1 MKTRLRKGKDFLKRI
16 SAGAAAA
23 LMAVVTVISNMEP
36 LVAKAE
42 GYTLVDYDNGVSYAD
57 VFSGIDNGMGDWKSW
72 EFSVEEPDGDV
83 VKAMCAEPHKTQPSI
98 GSTFTDGGTYVND
111 TVARVFFFSVGS
123 GASRGPLSDYDYDLR
138 WIIAHHTVA
147 YALDD
152 PSWNEPAIGGTFLG
166 GPGSAG
172 YDLCMELYSY
182 AYNLS
187 SGDYDCYA
195 KFLSNDDGVNQSL
208 CIFWDEPA
216 PVYYNGNFRFR
227 KYSSNDSISNN
238 NSCYSLQGAE
248 ISVYNDAECTDLVTR
263 LTTNSDGY
271 TDTYTTG
278 DILEGE
284 SRTYYYKET
293 GAPKG
298 FLINDSVE
306 SVTITG
312 SDTVTC
318 DISDTPET
326 DPVTILLRKVNK
338 ETGSVSNGAGT
349 LKGAKYVIK
358 YYDTD
363 MTTDPAASGKTPKYT
378 YYAQTGADGRVR
390 LGDSDSYISGDTLF
404 KDDDENVVFPLG
416 TLTIQ
421 EYEAPEGYLLDETVF
436 VTNMFNGC
444 YYINGVKQ
452 ANATSYQEADS
463 TVIHLE
469 QEVKG
474 KVSLTKKMTA
484 IKDGGSYVK
493 TAQKS
498 SLTENVPEEG
508 AEFQIYYKGAGS
520 YDDATEAQRDIL
532 RTGAD
537 GKATSKDLPYGN
549 YVIHQISGAPNCT
562 FMEDMEVSISENA
575 KTYEVSATDI
585 QKLNK
590 LRLYKKGEVLTGYN
604 KDTGFVY
611 EERYIGGCSYQV
623 YADEDCS
630 DAGFI
635 EQITSKD
642 GGYAESAYEYKAG
655 TYYIREAKAADGYML
670 DTTVYKIEVTTDGD
684 NVVGFTDVVRTDS
697 RQKVNVTAHKQDK
710 EDSKPLAGAKFGIY
724 ATSDIK
730 SRDGAVL
737 VKKGDLIETMT
748 TGENGAVSSAYDL
761 PIGYVYE
768 VREDYSP
775 IGYGNTFETKKVN
788 ASKVLGYGDVPS
800 QDFDMVFVDDKTI
813 IVKTTAADYKTGD
826 NQGSYDEDL
835 SYKVTDSVYLDNLMP
850 GKTYTINGKLMNKA
864 TEQPFLD
871 ANGNEVTGTTTFKA
885 ESKEQIVKVEFN
897 FKGNLEGK
905 STVVFEDLIEE
916 GVTIYTHADIKDEN
930 QTVDYPKIR
939 TKAQDSKTK
948 DHVGTIA
955 ATSSIIDTVIYSN
968 LKVGNTYNVSGYL
981 MDKDTGKPFLDANGN
996 KITAEKTF
1004 TAETSDGSVDMTF
1017 TFDSSLL
1024 EDTTLVVFEDVF
1036 YNGVKVATHSDIGD
1050 EEQSIHYIK
1059 LRTTAKDTIT
1069 DSHVGTVS
1077 KVASVIDTVK
1087 YNNLIIGKTYTVSGY
1102 LMVKETGKPLLDAD
1116 GNKVTAEK
1124 TFTATEEDGSID
1136 LMFTFDSRLVEG
1148 QSVVVFED
1156 MYYNGVKVGTHS
1168 DINDE
1173 GQTVHY
1179 PKLKTRAI
1187 DSATKDHVGTVSKT
1201 ATIIDTV
1208 DYTNL
1213 IVGTTY
1219 TVSGYLMVQETGE
1232 PLLDE
1237 NGNKITAETTFTA
1250 TTANGAVDMVFKFDS
1265 SLLGD
1270 NTLTCFEDLKYNNV
1284 TVATHSDITD
1294 EEQSVHYIDLK
1305 TKAIDKNTGNN
1316 VGTVQKNATI
1326 IDTVS
1331 YKNLIVGK
1339 EYTVSGHLMVK
1350 DTNSPLL
1357 DANGN
1362 KITATKTFI
1371 ADKKDGTID
1380 MTFEFDS
1387 SLLGGETIVVFEK
1400 LIHNG
1405 IEVAAHED
1413 INDEDQ
1419 SVHYPVLKTTA
1430 KDTTTVVDATKRTD
1444 DTTPLQI
1451 TDTVEYTNLI
1461 PGVTYKVVGK
1471 LMDKVTGKPL
1481 ADGKITSEVTFTP
1494 EEADGTVDVVFN
1506 FTRAEL
1512 NSLNIVVFEDIYD
1525 AASNVLVA
1533 THSDIND
1540 EGQTVTFKSVVNIE
1554 KLDSTGII
1562 KQLDGATL
1570 EILDLKG
1577 NVVYG
1582 PFVTTGTA
1590 TEILGLLPDV
1600 EYILREVKAPA
1611 GFELAKDVKFTLKDS
1626 ARIQHVS
1633 MTDEAIIGYLNFA
1646 YNSTNDWNKAG
1657 EVASNEETV
1666 KTGDSNTDMVRVYAV
1681 IMFVSA
1687 LGMILVAI
1695 RKNRKGI
1702 VKLFGIFAVVMVA
1715 GLASVTTNT
1724 YAAESYKVTEKYTDK
1739 DAKKEYNFD
1748 KTVEKDGVTYQL
1760 SDVKYDAIEKKVP
1773 ADVTKTLEMKS
1784 ALTTYADAEFDETVE
1799 KDGITYKL
1807 AGVEKDVT
1815 GVAGRTQY
1823 HEENVN
1829 YNEVTGDKA
1838 ISDTINSTVTDPVTG
1853 KDYGVTL
1860 SLVSKKV
1867 VKSAVSD
1874 EFKFDITFYVTN
1886 GRYFRYKDKLV
1897 TYNENTPDV
1906 MQFSDEILSD
1916 LNLDPEL
1923 YKINSIEWDGEAYT
1937 NEDGVLCRKAAAVGN
1952 RVINDYEVV
1961 YGGDYN
1967 LPADANAYNWVG
1979 KYEATVN
1986 DPVGGTEYDITATA
2000 TYTEYIAGQ
2009 VEANEEKANSSG
2021 FITFVKNHPAAFA
2034 GVSVLIIA
2042 ALVIVFLFF
2051 LKVRKS
2057 NKYPQE

>member
-1 MKTRLRKGKDFLKRI
+1 
-16 SAGAAAA
+16 
-23 LMAVVTVISNMEP
+23 
-36 LVAKAE
+36 
-42 GYTLVDYDNGVSYAD
+42 
-57 VFSGIDNGMGDWKSW
+57 
-72 EFSVEEPDGDV
+72 
-83 VKAMCAEPHKTQPSI
+83 
-98 GSTFTDGGTYVND
+98 
-111 TVARVFFFSVGS
+111 
-123 GASRGPLSDYDYDLR
+123 
-138 WIIAHHTVA
+138 
-147 YALDD
+147 
-152 PSWNEPAIGGTFLG
+152 
-166 GPGSAG
+166 
-172 YDLCMELYSY
+172 
-182 AYNLS
+182 
-187 SGDYDCYA
+187 
-195 KFLSNDDGVNQSL
+195 
-208 CIFWDEPA
+208 
-216 PVYYNGNFRFR
+216 
-227 KYSSNDSISNN
+227 
-238 NSCYSLQGAE
+238 
-248 ISVYNDAECTDLVTR
+248 
-263 LTTNSDGY
+263 
-271 TDTYTTG
+271 
-278 DILEGE
+278 
-284 SRTYYYKET
+284 
-293 GAPKG
+293 
-298 FLINDSVE
+298 
-306 SVTITG
+306 
-312 SDTVTC
+312 
-318 DISDTPET
+318 
-326 DPVTILLRKVNK
+326 
-338 ETGSVSNGAGT
+338 
-349 LKGAKYVIK
+349 
-358 YYDTD
+358 
-363 MTTDPAASGKTPKYT
+363 
-378 YYAQTGADGRVR
+378 
-390 LGDSDSYISGDTLF
+390 
-404 KDDDENVVFPLG
+404 
-416 TLTIQ
+416 
-421 EYEAPEGYLLDETVF
+421 
-436 VTNMFNGC
+436 
-444 YYINGVKQ
+444 
-452 ANATSYQEADS
+452 
-463 TVIHLE
+463 
-469 QEVKG
+469 
-474 KVSLTKKMTA
+474 MTA

-520 YDDATEAQRDIL
+520 YDNATEAQRDIL

-611 EERYIGGCSYQV
+611 EERYVGGCSYQV

-724 ATSDIK
+724 ATADIK

-775 IGYGNTFETKKVN
+775 IGYGNTFEKKKVN

-835 SYKVTDSVYLDNLMP
+835 SYKVIDSVYLDNLMP
-850 GKTYTINGKLMNKA
+850 GKTYTINGKLMDKA

-885 ESKEQIVKVEFN
+885 ESKEQVVKVEFN

-939 TKAQDSKTK
+939 TKAQDSKTQ

-955 ATSSIIDTVIYSN
+955 ATSSIIDTVKYSN
-968 LKVGNTYNVSGYL
+968 LKVGNIYNVSGYL

-1077 KVASVIDTVK
+1077 KVASVTDTVK

-1124 TFTATEEDGSID
+1124 TFIATEEDGSID

-1168 DINDE
+1168 DISDE

-1270 NTLTCFEDLKYNNV
+1270 NTLTCFEDLIYNNV

-1350 DTNSPLL
+1350 GTNSPLL

-1512 NSLNIVVFEDIYD
+1512 NSLNVVVFEDIYD

-1657 EVASNEETV
+1657 EVASNEESV

-1702 VKLFGIFAVVMVA
+1702 VKLFGIFAVVIVA
-1715 GLASVTTNT
+1715 GLAFVATDT

-1784 ALTTYADAEFDETVE
+1784 ALTTYADAEFGETVE

-1807 AGVEKDVT
+1807 TGVEKDAT

-1823 HEENVN
+1823 HEEIVN

-1838 ISDTINSTVTDPVTG
+1838 ISDTINTTVTDPVTG

-1860 SLVSKKV
+1860 SLLSKKV
-1867 VKSAVSD
+1867 VKSAISD

-1886 GRYFRYKDKLV
+1886 GRYFRYKDNLV

-1967 LPADANAYNWVG
+1967 LPADANAYQWVG

-2000 TYTEYIAGQ
+2000 TYTEYNAGQ
-2009 VEANEEKANSSG
+2009 VEANEEKVKSSG

-2051 LKVRKS
+2051 LRVRKS

>member
-1 MKTRLRKGKDFLKRI
+1 
-16 SAGAAAA
+16 
-23 LMAVVTVISNMEP
+23 
-36 LVAKAE
+36 
-42 GYTLVDYDNGVSYAD
+42 
-57 VFSGIDNGMGDWKSW
+57 
-72 EFSVEEPDGDV
+72 
-83 VKAMCAEPHKTQPSI
+83 
-98 GSTFTDGGTYVND
+98 
-111 TVARVFFFSVGS
+111 
-123 GASRGPLSDYDYDLR
+123 
-138 WIIAHHTVA
+138 
-147 YALDD
+147 
-152 PSWNEPAIGGTFLG
+152 
-166 GPGSAG
+166 
-172 YDLCMELYSY
+172 
-182 AYNLS
+182 
-187 SGDYDCYA
+187 
-195 KFLSNDDGVNQSL
+195 
-208 CIFWDEPA
+208 
-216 PVYYNGNFRFR
+216 
-227 KYSSNDSISNN
+227 
-238 NSCYSLQGAE
+238 
-248 ISVYNDAECTDLVTR
+248 
-263 LTTNSDGY
+263 
-271 TDTYTTG
+271 
-278 DILEGE
+278 
-284 SRTYYYKET
+284 
-293 GAPKG
+293 
-298 FLINDSVE
+298 
-306 SVTITG
+306 
-312 SDTVTC
+312 
-318 DISDTPET
+318 
-326 DPVTILLRKVNK
+326 
-338 ETGSVSNGAGT
+338 
-349 LKGAKYVIK
+349 
-358 YYDTD
+358 
-363 MTTDPAASGKTPKYT
+363 
-378 YYAQTGADGRVR
+378 
-390 LGDSDSYISGDTLF
+390 
-404 KDDDENVVFPLG
+404 
-416 TLTIQ
+416 
-421 EYEAPEGYLLDETVF
+421 
-436 VTNMFNGC
+436 
-444 YYINGVKQ
+444 
-452 ANATSYQEADS
+452 
-463 TVIHLE
+463 
-469 QEVKG
+469 
-474 KVSLTKKMTA
+474 
-484 IKDGGSYVK
+484 
-493 TAQKS
+493 
-498 SLTENVPEEG
+498 
-508 AEFQIYYKGAGS
+508 
-520 YDDATEAQRDIL
+520 
-532 RTGAD
+532 
-537 GKATSKDLPYGN
+537 
-549 YVIHQISGAPNCT
+549 
-562 FMEDMEVSISENA
+562 
-575 KTYEVSATDI
+575 
-585 QKLNK
+585 
-590 LRLYKKGEVLTGYN
+590 
-604 KDTGFVY
+604 
-611 EERYIGGCSYQV
+611 
-623 YADEDCS
+623 
-630 DAGFI
+630 
-635 EQITSKD
+635 
-642 GGYAESAYEYKAG
+642 
-655 TYYIREAKAADGYML
+655 
-670 DTTVYKIEVTTDGD
+670 
-684 NVVGFTDVVRTDS
+684 
-697 RQKVNVTAHKQDK
+697 
-710 EDSKPLAGAKFGIY
+710 
-724 ATSDIK
+724 
-730 SRDGAVL
+730 
-737 VKKGDLIETMT
+737 
-748 TGENGAVSSAYDL
+748 
-761 PIGYVYE
+761 
-768 VREDYSP
+768 
-775 IGYGNTFETKKVN
+775 
-788 ASKVLGYGDVPS
+788 
-800 QDFDMVFVDDKTI
+800 
-813 IVKTTAADYKTGD
+813 
-826 NQGSYDEDL
+826 
-835 SYKVTDSVYLDNLMP
+835 
-850 GKTYTINGKLMNKA
+850 
-864 TEQPFLD
+864 
-871 ANGNEVTGTTTFKA
+871 
-885 ESKEQIVKVEFN
+885 
-897 FKGNLEGK
+897 
-905 STVVFEDLIEE
+905 
-916 GVTIYTHADIKDEN
+916 
-930 QTVDYPKIR
+930 
-939 TKAQDSKTK
+939 
-948 DHVGTIA
+948 
-955 ATSSIIDTVIYSN
+955 
-968 LKVGNTYNVSGYL
+968 

-1124 TFTATEEDGSID
+1124 TFTAAEEDGSID

-1237 NGNKITAETTFTA
+1237 NGNKITAKTTFTA

-1270 NTLTCFEDLKYNNV
+1270 NTLTCFEDLIYNNV

-1512 NSLNIVVFEDIYD
+1512 NSLSVVVFEDIYD

-1748 KTVEKDGVTYQL
+1748 KTVEKDGITYQL

-1784 ALTTYADAEFDETVE
+1784 ALTTYADAEFGETVE

-1823 HEENVN
+1823 HEEMLN

-1838 ISDTINSTVTDPVTG
+1838 ISDTINSTVTDQVTG

>member
-1 MKTRLRKGKDFLKRI
+1 MESSYIGGDTFFTEANG
-16 SAGAAAA
+16 
-23 LMAVVTVISNMEP
+23 TVIFP
-36 LVAKAE
+36 
-42 GYTLVDYDNGVSYAD
+42 
-57 VFSGIDNGMGDWKSW
+57 MG
-72 EFSVEEPDGDV
+72 
-83 VKAMCAEPHKTQPSI
+83 
-98 GSTFTDGGTYVND
+98 
-111 TVARVFFFSVGS
+111 
-123 GASRGPLSDYDYDLR
+123 
-138 WIIAHHTVA
+138 
-147 YALDD
+147 
-152 PSWNEPAIGGTFLG
+152 
-166 GPGSAG
+166 
-172 YDLCMELYSY
+172 
-182 AYNLS
+182 
-187 SGDYDCYA
+187 
-195 KFLSNDDGVNQSL
+195 
-208 CIFWDEPA
+208 
-216 PVYYNGNFRFR
+216 
-227 KYSSNDSISNN
+227 
-238 NSCYSLQGAE
+238 
-248 ISVYNDAECTDLVTR
+248 
-263 LTTNSDGY
+263 
-271 TDTYTTG
+271 
-278 DILEGE
+278 
-284 SRTYYYKET
+284 
-293 GAPKG
+293 
-298 FLINDSVE
+298 
-306 SVTITG
+306 TI
-312 SDTVTC
+312 
-318 DISDTPET
+318 
-326 DPVTILLRKVNK
+326 
-338 ETGSVSNGAGT
+338 
-349 LKGAKYVIK
+349 
-358 YYDTD
+358 
-363 MTTDPAASGKTPKYT
+363 
-378 YYAQTGADGRVR
+378 
-390 LGDSDSYISGDTLF
+390 
-404 KDDDENVVFPLG
+404 
-416 TLTIQ
+416 TIQ
-421 EYEAPEGYLLDETVF
+421 EYEAPNGYLLDETVF
-436 VTNMFNGC
+436 VTNLFNQSC
-444 YYINGVKQ
+444 YVNGVKQ
-452 ANATSYQEADS
+452 TNATSYQEADS

-520 YDDATEAQRDIL
+520 YEAATEAQRDIL

-590 LRLYKKGEVLTGYN
+590 LRLYKKGEVVTGYN

-611 EERYIGGCSYQV
+611 EERYVGGCSYQV

-730 SRDGAVL
+730 SCDGAVL

-775 IGYGNTFETKKVN
+775 IGYGNAFETKKVN

-826 NQGSYDEDL
+826 NQGSYDEGM
-835 SYKVTDSVYLDNLMP
+835 SYKVIDSVYLDNLMP
-850 GKTYTINGKLMNKA
+850 GKTYTINGKLMDRA

-871 ANGNEVTGTTTFKA
+871 ASGNEVTGTATFKA

-955 ATSSIIDTVIYSN
+955 ATSSIIDTVKYSN

-1219 TVSGYLMVQETGE
+1219 TVSGYLVVQETGE
-1232 PLLDE
+1232 SLLDE

-1270 NTLTCFEDLKYNNV
+1270 NTLTCFEDLIYNNV

-1350 DTNSPLL
+1350 GTNSPLL

-1413 INDEDQ
+1413 INDEEQ

-1444 DTTPLQI
+1444 DKTPLQI

-1512 NSLNIVVFEDIYD
+1512 NSLNVVVFEDIYD

-1611 GFELAKDVKFTLKDS
+1611 GFELAADVKFTLKDS

-1646 YNSTNDWNKAG
+1646 YNATNDWNKAG
-1657 EVASNEETV
+1657 EVASNEESV

-1784 ALTTYADAEFDETVE
+1784 ALTTYADAEFGETVE

-1823 HEENVN
+1823 HEEMLN

-1886 GRYFRYKDKLV
+1886 GRYFRYKDNLV

>member
-1 MKTRLRKGKDFLKRI
+1 M
-16 SAGAAAA
+16 
-23 LMAVVTVISNMEP
+23 N
-36 LVAKAE
+36 
-42 GYTLVDYDNGVSYAD
+42 Y
-57 VFSGIDNGMGDWKSW
+57 
-72 EFSVEEPDGDV
+72 
-83 VKAMCAEPHKTQPSI
+83 
-98 GSTFTDGGTYVND
+98 
-111 TVARVFFFSVGS
+111 
-123 GASRGPLSDYDYDLR
+123 
-138 WIIAHHTVA
+138 
-147 YALDD
+147 
-152 PSWNEPAIGGTFLG
+152 
-166 GPGSAG
+166 
-172 YDLCMELYSY
+172 
-182 AYNLS
+182 
-187 SGDYDCYA
+187 
-195 KFLSNDDGVNQSL
+195 
-208 CIFWDEPA
+208 
-216 PVYYNGNFRFR
+216 
-227 KYSSNDSISNN
+227 
-238 NSCYSLQGAE
+238 
-248 ISVYNDAECTDLVTR
+248 
-263 LTTNSDGY
+263 
-271 TDTYTTG
+271 
-278 DILEGE
+278 
-284 SRTYYYKET
+284 
-293 GAPKG
+293 
-298 FLINDSVE
+298 
-306 SVTITG
+306 TG
-312 SDTVTC
+312 S
-318 DISDTPET
+318 
-326 DPVTILLRKVNK
+326 
-338 ETGSVSNGAGT
+338 
-349 LKGAKYVIK
+349 
-358 YYDTD
+358 
-363 MTTDPAASGKTPKYT
+363 

-1156 MYYNGVKVGTHS
+1156 MYYNGVKVCTHS

-1784 ALTTYADAEFDETVE
+1784 ALTTYADAEFGETVE

>member
-1 MKTRLRKGKDFLKRI
+1 
-16 SAGAAAA
+16 
-23 LMAVVTVISNMEP
+23 
-36 LVAKAE
+36 
-42 GYTLVDYDNGVSYAD
+42 
-57 VFSGIDNGMGDWKSW
+57 
-72 EFSVEEPDGDV
+72 
-83 VKAMCAEPHKTQPSI
+83 
-98 GSTFTDGGTYVND
+98 
-111 TVARVFFFSVGS
+111 
-123 GASRGPLSDYDYDLR
+123 
-138 WIIAHHTVA
+138 
-147 YALDD
+147 
-152 PSWNEPAIGGTFLG
+152 
-166 GPGSAG
+166 
-172 YDLCMELYSY
+172 
-182 AYNLS
+182 
-187 SGDYDCYA
+187 
-195 KFLSNDDGVNQSL
+195 
-208 CIFWDEPA
+208 
-216 PVYYNGNFRFR
+216 
-227 KYSSNDSISNN
+227 
-238 NSCYSLQGAE
+238 
-248 ISVYNDAECTDLVTR
+248 
-263 LTTNSDGY
+263 
-271 TDTYTTG
+271 
-278 DILEGE
+278 
-284 SRTYYYKET
+284 
-293 GAPKG
+293 
-298 FLINDSVE
+298 
-306 SVTITG
+306 
-312 SDTVTC
+312 
-318 DISDTPET
+318 
-326 DPVTILLRKVNK
+326 
-338 ETGSVSNGAGT
+338 
-349 LKGAKYVIK
+349 
-358 YYDTD
+358 

-378 YYAQTGADGRVR
+378 YYAQTGANGKIR
-390 LGDSDSYISGDTLF
+390 LSESQCYIGGDTLF
-404 KDDDENVVFPLG
+404 INSDGVVVFPLG

-436 VTNMFNGC
+436 VNNLFKDSI
-444 YYINGVKQ
+444 YVNGVKQ
-452 ANATSYQEADS
+452 TNATSYQEADS

-498 SLTENVPEEG
+498 SLTENIPEEG

-520 YDDATEAQRDIL
+520 YDNATEAQRDIL

-684 NVVGFTDVVRTDS
+684 NVIGFTDVVRTDS

-905 STVVFEDLIEE
+905 STVVFENLIEE

-1124 TFTATEEDGSID
+1124 TFTAAEEDGSID

-1237 NGNKITAETTFTA
+1237 NGNKITAKTTFTA

-1270 NTLTCFEDLKYNNV
+1270 NTLTCFEDLIYNNV

-1512 NSLNIVVFEDIYD
+1512 NSLSVVVFEDIYD

-1748 KTVEKDGVTYQL
+1748 KTVEKDGITYQL

-1784 ALTTYADAEFDETVE
+1784 ALTTYADAEFGETVE

-1823 HEENVN
+1823 HEEMLN

>member
-1 MKTRLRKGKDFLKRI
+1 
-16 SAGAAAA
+16 
-23 LMAVVTVISNMEP
+23 
-36 LVAKAE
+36 
-42 GYTLVDYDNGVSYAD
+42 
-57 VFSGIDNGMGDWKSW
+57 
-72 EFSVEEPDGDV
+72 
-83 VKAMCAEPHKTQPSI
+83 
-98 GSTFTDGGTYVND
+98 
-111 TVARVFFFSVGS
+111 
-123 GASRGPLSDYDYDLR
+123 
-138 WIIAHHTVA
+138 
-147 YALDD
+147 
-152 PSWNEPAIGGTFLG
+152 
-166 GPGSAG
+166 
-172 YDLCMELYSY
+172 
-182 AYNLS
+182 
-187 SGDYDCYA
+187 
-195 KFLSNDDGVNQSL
+195 
-208 CIFWDEPA
+208 
-216 PVYYNGNFRFR
+216 
-227 KYSSNDSISNN
+227 
-238 NSCYSLQGAE
+238 
-248 ISVYNDAECTDLVTR
+248 
-263 LTTNSDGY
+263 
-271 TDTYTTG
+271 
-278 DILEGE
+278 
-284 SRTYYYKET
+284 
-293 GAPKG
+293 
-298 FLINDSVE
+298 
-306 SVTITG
+306 
-312 SDTVTC
+312 
-318 DISDTPET
+318 
-326 DPVTILLRKVNK
+326 
-338 ETGSVSNGAGT
+338 
-349 LKGAKYVIK
+349 
-358 YYDTD
+358 

-378 YYAQTGADGRVR
+378 YYAQTGADGKIW
-390 LGDSDSYISGDTLF
+390 LDSADCYIGGDTLF
-404 KDDDENVVFPLG
+404 KDNYDNVVFPLG
-416 TLTIQ
+416 TLTVQ
-421 EYEAPEGYLLDETVF
+421 EYEAPDGYLLDETVF
-436 VTNMFNGC
+436 VTNLFSKS
-444 YYINGVKQ
+444 YYVNGVKQ
-452 ANATSYQEADS
+452 TNATSYQEADS

-520 YDDATEAQRDIL
+520 YEAATEAQRDIL

-549 YVIHQISGAPNCT
+549 YVIHQISGVPNCT

-590 LRLYKKGEVLTGYN
+590 LRLYKKGEVVTGYN

-611 EERYIGGCSYQV
+611 EERYVGGCSYQV

-730 SRDGAVL
+730 SCDGAVL

-768 VREDYSP
+768 VREDWSP
-775 IGYGNTFETKKVN
+775 IGYGNAFETKKVN

-813 IVKTTAADYKTGD
+813 IVKTKAADYKTGD
-826 NQGSYDEDL
+826 NQGSYDEGM
-835 SYKVTDSVYLDNLMP
+835 SYKVIDSVYLDNLMP
-850 GKTYTINGKLMNKA
+850 GKTYTINGKLMDRA

-871 ANGNEVTGTTTFKA
+871 ASGNEVTGTATFKA
-885 ESKEQIVKVEFN
+885 ESKEQVVKVEFN

-916 GVTIYTHADIKDEN
+916 GVKIYTHADIKDEN

-948 DHVGTIA
+948 DNVGTIA
-955 ATSSIIDTVIYSN
+955 ATSSIIDTVKYSN

-1050 EEQSIHYIK
+1050 EEQSIHYVK

-1069 DSHVGTVS
+1069 DGHVGTVS

-1270 NTLTCFEDLKYNNV
+1270 NTLTCFEDLIYNNV

-1350 DTNSPLL
+1350 GTNSPLL

-1512 NSLNIVVFEDIYD
+1512 NSLSVVVFEDIYD

-1611 GFELAKDVKFTLKDS
+1611 GFELAADVKFTLKDS

-1646 YNSTNDWNKAG
+1646 YNATNDWNKAG
-1657 EVASNEETV
+1657 EVASNEESV

-1687 LGMILVAI
+1687 LGMIIVAI

-1702 VKLFGIFAVVMVA
+1702 VKLFGIFAVVMAA

-1784 ALTTYADAEFDETVE
+1784 ALTTYADAEFGETVE

-1823 HEENVN
+1823 HEEMLN

-1886 GRYFRYKDKLV
+1886 GRYFRYKDNLV

>member
-1 MKTRLRKGKDFLKRI
+1 M
-16 SAGAAAA
+16 
-23 LMAVVTVISNMEP
+23 N
-36 LVAKAE
+36 
-42 GYTLVDYDNGVSYAD
+42 Y
-57 VFSGIDNGMGDWKSW
+57 
-72 EFSVEEPDGDV
+72 
-83 VKAMCAEPHKTQPSI
+83 
-98 GSTFTDGGTYVND
+98 
-111 TVARVFFFSVGS
+111 
-123 GASRGPLSDYDYDLR
+123 
-138 WIIAHHTVA
+138 
-147 YALDD
+147 
-152 PSWNEPAIGGTFLG
+152 
-166 GPGSAG
+166 
-172 YDLCMELYSY
+172 
-182 AYNLS
+182 
-187 SGDYDCYA
+187 
-195 KFLSNDDGVNQSL
+195 
-208 CIFWDEPA
+208 
-216 PVYYNGNFRFR
+216 
-227 KYSSNDSISNN
+227 
-238 NSCYSLQGAE
+238 
-248 ISVYNDAECTDLVTR
+248 
-263 LTTNSDGY
+263 
-271 TDTYTTG
+271 
-278 DILEGE
+278 
-284 SRTYYYKET
+284 
-293 GAPKG
+293 
-298 FLINDSVE
+298 
-306 SVTITG
+306 TG
-312 SDTVTC
+312 S
-318 DISDTPET
+318 
-326 DPVTILLRKVNK
+326 
-338 ETGSVSNGAGT
+338 
-349 LKGAKYVIK
+349 
-358 YYDTD
+358 
-363 MTTDPAASGKTPKYT
+363 
-378 YYAQTGADGRVR
+378 YYAQTGADGKIW
-390 LGDSDSYISGDTLF
+390 LDSADCYIGGDTLF
-404 KDDDENVVFPLG
+404 KDNYDNVVFPLG
-416 TLTIQ
+416 TLTVQ
-421 EYEAPEGYLLDETVF
+421 EYEAPDGYLLDETVF
-436 VTNMFNGC
+436 VTNLFSKS
-444 YYINGVKQ
+444 YYVNGVKQ
-452 ANATSYQEADS
+452 TNATSYQEADS

-520 YDDATEAQRDIL
+520 YEAATEAQRDIL

-697 RQKVNVTAHKQDK
+697 RQKVNVTAHKKDK
-710 EDSKPLAGAKFGIY
+710 EDSKPLAGAKFGVY

-835 SYKVTDSVYLDNLMP
+835 SYKITDSVYLDNLMP

-1050 EEQSIHYIK
+1050 EEQSIHYVK

-1077 KVASVIDTVK
+1077 KVASIIDTVK

-1270 NTLTCFEDLKYNNV
+1270 NTLTCFEDLIYNNV

-1413 INDEDQ
+1413 INDEEQ

-1512 NSLNIVVFEDIYD
+1512 NSLNVVVFEDIYD

-1657 EVASNEETV
+1657 EVASNEESV

-1784 ALTTYADAEFDETVE
+1784 ALTTYADAEFGETVE

-1823 HEENVN
+1823 HEEMLN

-1952 RVINDYEVV
+1952 RVINDYEVI

-2009 VEANEEKANSSG
+2009 VEANEEKANPSG

-2051 LKVRKS
+2051 LRVRKS

>member
-1 MKTRLRKGKDFLKRI
+1 
-16 SAGAAAA
+16 
-23 LMAVVTVISNMEP
+23 
-36 LVAKAE
+36 
-42 GYTLVDYDNGVSYAD
+42 
-57 VFSGIDNGMGDWKSW
+57 
-72 EFSVEEPDGDV
+72 
-83 VKAMCAEPHKTQPSI
+83 
-98 GSTFTDGGTYVND
+98 
-111 TVARVFFFSVGS
+111 
-123 GASRGPLSDYDYDLR
+123 
-138 WIIAHHTVA
+138 
-147 YALDD
+147 
-152 PSWNEPAIGGTFLG
+152 
-166 GPGSAG
+166 
-172 YDLCMELYSY
+172 
-182 AYNLS
+182 
-187 SGDYDCYA
+187 
-195 KFLSNDDGVNQSL
+195 
-208 CIFWDEPA
+208 
-216 PVYYNGNFRFR
+216 
-227 KYSSNDSISNN
+227 
-238 NSCYSLQGAE
+238 
-248 ISVYNDAECTDLVTR
+248 
-263 LTTNSDGY
+263 
-271 TDTYTTG
+271 
-278 DILEGE
+278 
-284 SRTYYYKET
+284 
-293 GAPKG
+293 
-298 FLINDSVE
+298 
-306 SVTITG
+306 
-312 SDTVTC
+312 
-318 DISDTPET
+318 
-326 DPVTILLRKVNK
+326 
-338 ETGSVSNGAGT
+338 
-349 LKGAKYVIK
+349 
-358 YYDTD
+358 

-378 YYAQTGADGRVR
+378 YYAQTGADGKIW
-390 LGDSDSYISGDTLF
+390 LDSADCYIGGDTLF
-404 KDDDENVVFPLG
+404 KDNYDNVVFPLG
-416 TLTIQ
+416 TLTVQ
-421 EYEAPEGYLLDETVF
+421 EYEAPDGYLLDETVF
-436 VTNMFNGC
+436 VTNLFSKS
-444 YYINGVKQ
+444 YYVNGVKQ
-452 ANATSYQEADS
+452 TNATSYQEADS

-520 YDDATEAQRDIL
+520 YEAATEAQRDIL

-590 LRLYKKGEVLTGYN
+590 LRLYKKGEVVTGYN

-611 EERYIGGCSYQV
+611 EERYVGGCSYQV

-697 RQKVNVTAHKQDK
+697 RQKVNVTAHKKDK
-710 EDSKPLAGAKFGIY
+710 EDSKPLAGAKFGVY

-905 STVVFEDLIEE
+905 SIVVFEDLIEE

-1004 TAETSDGSVDMTF
+1004 TAETSGGSVDMTF

-1213 IVGTTY
+1213 IVETTY

-1270 NTLTCFEDLKYNNV
+1270 NTLTCFEDIKYNNV

-1444 DTTPLQI
+1444 DKTPLQI

-1512 NSLNIVVFEDIYD
+1512 NSLNVVVFEDIYD

-1611 GFELAKDVKFTLKDS
+1611 GFELAADVKFTLKDS

-1646 YNSTNDWNKAG
+1646 YNATNDWNKAG
-1657 EVASNEETV
+1657 EVASNEESV

-1784 ALTTYADAEFDETVE
+1784 ALTTYADAEFGETVE

-1823 HEENVN
+1823 HEEIVN

>member
-1 MKTRLRKGKDFLKRI
+1 
-16 SAGAAAA
+16 
-23 LMAVVTVISNMEP
+23 
-36 LVAKAE
+36 
-42 GYTLVDYDNGVSYAD
+42 
-57 VFSGIDNGMGDWKSW
+57 
-72 EFSVEEPDGDV
+72 
-83 VKAMCAEPHKTQPSI
+83 
-98 GSTFTDGGTYVND
+98 
-111 TVARVFFFSVGS
+111 
-123 GASRGPLSDYDYDLR
+123 
-138 WIIAHHTVA
+138 
-147 YALDD
+147 
-152 PSWNEPAIGGTFLG
+152 
-166 GPGSAG
+166 
-172 YDLCMELYSY
+172 
-182 AYNLS
+182 
-187 SGDYDCYA
+187 
-195 KFLSNDDGVNQSL
+195 
-208 CIFWDEPA
+208 
-216 PVYYNGNFRFR
+216 
-227 KYSSNDSISNN
+227 
-238 NSCYSLQGAE
+238 
-248 ISVYNDAECTDLVTR
+248 
-263 LTTNSDGY
+263 
-271 TDTYTTG
+271 
-278 DILEGE
+278 
-284 SRTYYYKET
+284 
-293 GAPKG
+293 
-298 FLINDSVE
+298 
-306 SVTITG
+306 
-312 SDTVTC
+312 
-318 DISDTPET
+318 
-326 DPVTILLRKVNK
+326 
-338 ETGSVSNGAGT
+338 
-349 LKGAKYVIK
+349 
-358 YYDTD
+358 

-378 YYAQTGADGRVR
+378 YYAQTGANGKIR
-390 LGDSDSYISGDTLF
+390 LSESQCYIGGDTLF
-404 KDDDENVVFPLG
+404 INSDGVVVFPLG

-436 VTNMFNGC
+436 VNNLFKDSI
-444 YYINGVKQ
+444 YVNGVKQ
-452 ANATSYQEADS
+452 TNATSYQEADS

-474 KVSLTKKMTA
+474 KVSLTKKMTV

-520 YDDATEAQRDIL
+520 YDNATEAQRDIL

-684 NVVGFTDVVRTDS
+684 NVIGFTDVVRTDS

-905 STVVFEDLIEE
+905 STVVFENLIEE

-1270 NTLTCFEDLKYNNV
+1270 NTLTCFEDLIYNNV

-1512 NSLNIVVFEDIYD
+1512 NSLNVVVFEDIYD

-1702 VKLFGIFAVVMVA
+1702 VKLFGIFAVVIVA
-1715 GLASVTTNT
+1715 GLAFVTTDT

-1784 ALTTYADAEFDETVE
+1784 ALTTYADAEFGETIE

-1807 AGVEKDVT
+1807 TGVEKDAT

-1823 HEENVN
+1823 HEETVN

-1838 ISDTINSTVTDPVTG
+1838 ISDTINTTVTDPVTG

-1860 SLVSKKV
+1860 SLLSKKV
-1867 VKSAVSD
+1867 VKSAISD

-2009 VEANEEKANSSG
+2009 VEANEEKANPSG

>member
-1 MKTRLRKGKDFLKRI
+1 MKTKLRKCIRRIIAFLSVFVIGFSAMSLNAFAADFIAGADYNNDGVHQDSELKSGDCDFRSLYGQNGSQYVTNLFWFYDPDNYSDYYPGLCIQTLNTTPSYNQGYKIYARVDRNDSRVIAYYYLLGAGVNSCNAKDYSFEQRVVIAHTVIAILSGDTTWNGNNAQHTWNLFGTEGSTWYSFIMDWVAWCKNSKIPDSMGAKGWLVSPEGEGTSGIQNMFIYDEWNRGWI
-16 SAGAAAA
+16 KIQKSSSDTSITAGNNNYSLAGAVYGVYADAACTNKVDEITTDSSGWGECKDWHDYGTYYVKEITAPKGYKLDSTVYSATIDNSSGNTIYVSDAPYKGWVKLQKSSSNPVLSAG
-23 LMAVVTVISNMEP
+23 N
-36 LVAKAE
+36 
-42 GYTLVDYDNGVSYAD
+42 
-57 VFSGIDNGMGDWKSW
+57 
-72 EFSVEEPDGDV
+72 
-83 VKAMCAEPHKTQPSI
+83 
-98 GSTFTDGGTYVND
+98 
-111 TVARVFFFSVGS
+111 
-123 GASRGPLSDYDYDLR
+123 
-138 WIIAHHTVA
+138 
-147 YALDD
+147 
-152 PSWNEPAIGGTFLG
+152 
-166 GPGSAG
+166 
-172 YDLCMELYSY
+172 
-182 AYNLS
+182 S
-187 SGDYDCYA
+187 S
-195 KFLSNDDGVNQSL
+195 
-208 CIFWDEPA
+208 
-216 PVYYNGNFRFR
+216 
-227 KYSSNDSISNN
+227 
-238 NSCYSLQGAE
+238 YSLAGAVYGVYTDAACTNKVDE
-248 ISVYNDAECTDLVTR
+248 I
-263 LTTNSDGY
+263 TTNSSGWGECKDWHGY
-271 TDTYTTG
+271 G
-278 DILEGE
+278 
-284 SRTYYYKET
+284 TYYVKEIS
-293 GAPKG
+293 APKG
-298 FLINDSVE
+298 FELDTMVYAQVINCE
-306 SVTITG
+306 TG
-312 SDTVTC
+312 NTVNVSDV
-318 DISDTPET
+318 PET
-326 DPVTILLRKVNK
+326 DPVTIILRKVNK

-358 YYDTD
+358 YYDAD
-363 MTTDPAASGKTPKYT
+363 MTTDPAASGKTLKYT
-378 YYAQTGADGRVR
+378 YYAQTGADGRINLR
-390 LGDSDSYISGDTLF
+390 NSDCYIGGDTLF
-404 KDDDENVVFPLG
+404 KDNYGNVVFPLG

-421 EYEAPEGYLLDETVF
+421 EYEAPEGYLLDNTSF
-436 VTNMFNGC
+436 VYNTYNQS
-444 YYINGVKQ
+444 YYVNGVKQ
-452 ANATSYQEADS
+452 TNATSYQEADS

-474 KVSLTKKMTA
+474 KVSLTKKMTV

-549 YVIHQISGAPNCT
+549 YVIHQISGAANCT

-575 KTYEVSATDI
+575 KTYEVSATDV

-590 LRLYKKGEVLTGYN
+590 LRLYKKGEVVTGYN

-710 EDSKPLAGAKFGIY
+710 EDSKPLAGAKFGVY

-730 SRDGAVL
+730 SCDGAVL

-775 IGYGNTFETKKVN
+775 IGYGNAFETKKVN

-813 IVKTTAADYKTGD
+813 IVKTKAADYKTGD
-826 NQGSYDEDL
+826 NQGSYDEGM
-835 SYKVTDSVYLDNLMP
+835 SYKVIDSVYLDNLMP
-850 GKTYTINGKLMNKA
+850 GKTYTINGKLMDRA

-871 ANGNEVTGTTTFKA
+871 ASGNEVTGTATFKA
-885 ESKEQIVKVEFN
+885 ESKEQVVKVEFN

-916 GVTIYTHADIKDEN
+916 GVTIYTHTDIKDEN

-1050 EEQSIHYIK
+1050 EEQTIHYIR
-1059 LRTTAKDTIT
+1059 LRTTAKDTT
-1069 DSHVGTVS
+1069 
-1077 KVASVIDTVK
+1077 
-1087 YNNLIIGKTYTVSGY
+1087 
-1102 LMVKETGKPLLDAD
+1102 
-1116 GNKVTAEK
+1116 
-1124 TFTATEEDGSID
+1124 
-1136 LMFTFDSRLVEG
+1136 
-1148 QSVVVFED
+1148 
-1156 MYYNGVKVGTHS
+1156 
-1168 DINDE
+1168 
-1173 GQTVHY
+1173 
-1179 PKLKTRAI
+1179 
-1187 DSATKDHVGTVSKT
+1187 
-1201 ATIIDTV
+1201 TI
-1208 DYTNL
+1208 
-1213 IVGTTY
+1213 
-1219 TVSGYLMVQETGE
+1219 
-1232 PLLDE
+1232 
-1237 NGNKITAETTFTA
+1237 
-1250 TTANGAVDMVFKFDS
+1250 
-1265 SLLGD
+1265 
-1270 NTLTCFEDLKYNNV
+1270 
-1284 TVATHSDITD
+1284 
-1294 EEQSVHYIDLK
+1294 
-1305 TKAIDKNTGNN
+1305 
-1316 VGTVQKNATI
+1316 
-1326 IDTVS
+1326 
-1331 YKNLIVGK
+1331 
-1339 EYTVSGHLMVK
+1339 
-1350 DTNSPLL
+1350 
-1357 DANGN
+1357 
-1362 KITATKTFI
+1362 
-1371 ADKKDGTID
+1371 
-1380 MTFEFDS
+1380 
-1387 SLLGGETIVVFEK
+1387 
-1400 LIHNG
+1400 
-1405 IEVAAHED
+1405 
-1413 INDEDQ
+1413 
-1419 SVHYPVLKTTA
+1419 
-1430 KDTTTVVDATKRTD
+1430 VDATKRTD

-1461 PGVTYKVVGK
+1461 PGITYKVVGK

-1481 ADGKITSEVTFTP
+1481 ADGKITSEVTFTA
-1494 EEADGTVDVVFN
+1494 EEANGTVDVVFN
-1506 FTRAEL
+1506 FTRADL
-1512 NSLNIVVFEDIYD
+1512 NSLNVVVFEDIYD

-1570 EILDLKG
+1570 EILDSKG

-1582 PFVTTGTA
+1582 PFVTTDKA

-1611 GFELAKDVKFTLKDS
+1611 GFELANDVKFTLKDS

-1633 MTDEAIIGYLNFA
+1633 MTDEAIIGYLNFS
-1646 YNSTNDWNKAG
+1646 YNATNDWNKIG
-1657 EVASNEETV
+1657 EIAADEESV
-1666 KTGDSNTDMVRVYAV
+1666 KTSDSKTSMMTVYAV
-1681 IMFVSA
+1681 MMIVSA

-1695 RKNRKGI
+1695 RKNKKGI

-1715 GLASVTTNT
+1715 GLASVTTDT

-1748 KTVEKDGVTYQL
+1748 NTVEKDGVTYRL

-1784 ALTTYADAEFDETVE
+1784 ELTTYADAEFSETVE

-1807 AGVEKDVT
+1807 TGVEKNVT

-1823 HEENVN
+1823 HEESVN

-1838 ISDTINSTVTDPVTG
+1838 ISDTINTTVTDPVTG
-1853 KDYGVTL
+1853 KDYEVTL

-1867 VKSAVSD
+1867 VKSASSD

-1886 GRYFRYKDKLV
+1886 GRYFRYKDNLV

-1937 NEDGVLCRKAAAVGN
+1937 NKDGVLCRKAAAVGN

-1967 LPADANAYNWVG
+1967 LPADVNAYQWVG

-1986 DPVGGTEYDITATA
+1986 DPVGGTGYDITATA

-2009 VEANEEKANSSG
+2009 VEANEEKVKSSG
-2021 FITFVKNHPAAFA
+2021 FITFVKNHPATFA

-2051 LKVRKS
+2051 LRVRKS

>member
-1 MKTRLRKGKDFLKRI
+1 
-16 SAGAAAA
+16 
-23 LMAVVTVISNMEP
+23 
-36 LVAKAE
+36 
-42 GYTLVDYDNGVSYAD
+42 
-57 VFSGIDNGMGDWKSW
+57 
-72 EFSVEEPDGDV
+72 
-83 VKAMCAEPHKTQPSI
+83 
-98 GSTFTDGGTYVND
+98 
-111 TVARVFFFSVGS
+111 
-123 GASRGPLSDYDYDLR
+123 
-138 WIIAHHTVA
+138 
-147 YALDD
+147 
-152 PSWNEPAIGGTFLG
+152 
-166 GPGSAG
+166 
-172 YDLCMELYSY
+172 
-182 AYNLS
+182 
-187 SGDYDCYA
+187 
-195 KFLSNDDGVNQSL
+195 
-208 CIFWDEPA
+208 
-216 PVYYNGNFRFR
+216 
-227 KYSSNDSISNN
+227 
-238 NSCYSLQGAE
+238 
-248 ISVYNDAECTDLVTR
+248 
-263 LTTNSDGY
+263 
-271 TDTYTTG
+271 
-278 DILEGE
+278 
-284 SRTYYYKET
+284 
-293 GAPKG
+293 
-298 FLINDSVE
+298 
-306 SVTITG
+306 
-312 SDTVTC
+312 
-318 DISDTPET
+318 
-326 DPVTILLRKVNK
+326 
-338 ETGSVSNGAGT
+338 
-349 LKGAKYVIK
+349 
-358 YYDTD
+358 
-363 MTTDPAASGKTPKYT
+363 MTTDPATSGKTPKYT
-378 YYAQTGADGRVR
+378 YYAQTGADGRINFR
-390 LGDSDSYISGDTLF
+390 NSENYIGGDTLF
-404 KDDDENVVFPLG
+404 KDEDGEVVFPMG
-416 TLTIQ
+416 TITIQ

-436 VTNMFNGC
+436 VTNIFDKSC
-444 YYINGVKQ
+444 YVNGVKQ
-452 ANATSYQEADS
+452 TNATSYQEADS

-520 YDDATEAQRDIL
+520 YDNATEAQRDIL

-670 DTTVYKIEVTTDGD
+670 DTTVHKIEVTTDGD

-724 ATSDIK
+724 ATADIK

-939 TKAQDSKTK
+939 TKAYDSKTK

-996 KITAEKTF
+996 KITAEKKF

-1512 NSLNIVVFEDIYD
+1512 NSLSVVVFEDIYD

-1702 VKLFGIFAVVMVA
+1702 VKLFGIFAVVIVA
-1715 GLASVTTNT
+1715 GLAFVTTDT

-1784 ALTTYADAEFDETVE
+1784 ALTTYADAEFGETIE

-1807 AGVEKDVT
+1807 TGVEKDAT

-1823 HEENVN
+1823 HEETVN

-1838 ISDTINSTVTDPVTG
+1838 ISDTINTTVTDPVTG

-1860 SLVSKKV
+1860 SLLSKKV
-1867 VKSAVSD
+1867 VKSAISD

-1952 RVINDYEVV
+1952 RVINDYEVI

-2009 VEANEEKANSSG
+2009 VEANEEKANPSG

-2051 LKVRKS
+2051 LRVRKS

>member
-1 MKTRLRKGKDFLKRI
+1 
-16 SAGAAAA
+16 
-23 LMAVVTVISNMEP
+23 
-36 LVAKAE
+36 
-42 GYTLVDYDNGVSYAD
+42 
-57 VFSGIDNGMGDWKSW
+57 
-72 EFSVEEPDGDV
+72 
-83 VKAMCAEPHKTQPSI
+83 
-98 GSTFTDGGTYVND
+98 
-111 TVARVFFFSVGS
+111 
-123 GASRGPLSDYDYDLR
+123 
-138 WIIAHHTVA
+138 
-147 YALDD
+147 
-152 PSWNEPAIGGTFLG
+152 
-166 GPGSAG
+166 
-172 YDLCMELYSY
+172 MELYSY

-378 YYAQTGADGRVR
+378 YYAQTGADGKIW
-390 LGDSDSYISGDTLF
+390 LDSADCYIGGDTLF
-404 KDDDENVVFPLG
+404 KDNYDNVVFPLG
-416 TLTIQ
+416 TLTVQ
-421 EYEAPEGYLLDETVF
+421 EYEAPDGYLLDETVF
-436 VTNMFNGC
+436 VTNLFSKS
-444 YYINGVKQ
+444 YYVNGVKQ
-452 ANATSYQEADS
+452 TNATSYQEADS

-520 YDDATEAQRDIL
+520 YEAATEAQRDIL

-697 RQKVNVTAHKQDK
+697 RQKVNVTAHKKDK
-710 EDSKPLAGAKFGIY
+710 EDSKPLAGAKFGVY

-835 SYKVTDSVYLDNLMP
+835 SYKITDSVYLDNLMP

-1050 EEQSIHYIK
+1050 EEQSIHYVK

-1077 KVASVIDTVK
+1077 KVASIIDTVK

-1270 NTLTCFEDLKYNNV
+1270 NTLTCFEDLIYNNV

-1512 NSLNIVVFEDIYD
+1512 NSLNVVVFEDIYD

-1657 EVASNEETV
+1657 EVASNEESV

-1784 ALTTYADAEFDETVE
+1784 ALTTYADAEFGETVE

-1823 HEENVN
+1823 HEEMLN

-1952 RVINDYEVV
+1952 RVINDYEVI

-2009 VEANEEKANSSG
+2009 VEANEEKANPSG

-2051 LKVRKS
+2051 LRVRKS

>member
-1 MKTRLRKGKDFLKRI
+1 
-16 SAGAAAA
+16 
-23 LMAVVTVISNMEP
+23 
-36 LVAKAE
+36 
-42 GYTLVDYDNGVSYAD
+42 
-57 VFSGIDNGMGDWKSW
+57 
-72 EFSVEEPDGDV
+72 
-83 VKAMCAEPHKTQPSI
+83 
-98 GSTFTDGGTYVND
+98 
-111 TVARVFFFSVGS
+111 
-123 GASRGPLSDYDYDLR
+123 
-138 WIIAHHTVA
+138 
-147 YALDD
+147 
-152 PSWNEPAIGGTFLG
+152 
-166 GPGSAG
+166 
-172 YDLCMELYSY
+172 MELYSY

-378 YYAQTGADGRVR
+378 YYAQTGANGKIR
-390 LGDSDSYISGDTLF
+390 LSESQCYIGGDTLF
-404 KDDDENVVFPLG
+404 INSDGVVVFPLG

-436 VTNMFNGC
+436 VNNLFKDSI
-444 YYINGVKQ
+444 YVNGVKQ
-452 ANATSYQEADS
+452 TNATSYQEADS

-498 SLTENVPEEG
+498 SLTENIPEEG

-520 YDDATEAQRDIL
+520 YDNATEAQRDIL

-684 NVVGFTDVVRTDS
+684 NVIGFTDVVRTDS

-905 STVVFEDLIEE
+905 STVVFENLIEE

-1124 TFTATEEDGSID
+1124 TFTAAEEDGSID

-1237 NGNKITAETTFTA
+1237 NGNKITAKTTFTA

-1270 NTLTCFEDLKYNNV
+1270 NTLTCFEDLIYNNV

-1512 NSLNIVVFEDIYD
+1512 NSLSVVVFEDIYD

-1748 KTVEKDGVTYQL
+1748 KTVEKDGITYQL

-1784 ALTTYADAEFDETVE
+1784 ALTTYADAEFGETVE

-1823 HEENVN
+1823 HEEMLN

>member
-1 MKTRLRKGKDFLKRI
+1 
-16 SAGAAAA
+16 
-23 LMAVVTVISNMEP
+23 
-36 LVAKAE
+36 
-42 GYTLVDYDNGVSYAD
+42 
-57 VFSGIDNGMGDWKSW
+57 
-72 EFSVEEPDGDV
+72 
-83 VKAMCAEPHKTQPSI
+83 
-98 GSTFTDGGTYVND
+98 
-111 TVARVFFFSVGS
+111 
-123 GASRGPLSDYDYDLR
+123 
-138 WIIAHHTVA
+138 
-147 YALDD
+147 
-152 PSWNEPAIGGTFLG
+152 
-166 GPGSAG
+166 
-172 YDLCMELYSY
+172 MELYSY

-326 DPVTILLRKVNK
+326 DPATILLRKVNK

-358 YYDTD
+358 YYDAD

-378 YYAQTGADGRVR
+378 YYAQTGADGRINLR
-390 LGDSDSYISGDTLF
+390 NGDNYVGGDTLF
-404 KDDDENVVFPLG
+404 KDNYGNVVFPLG
-416 TLTIQ
+416 TLTVQ
-421 EYEAPEGYLLDETVF
+421 EYEAPDGYLLDETVF
-436 VTNMFNGC
+436 VTNLFSKS
-444 YYINGVKQ
+444 YYVNGVKQ
-452 ANATSYQEADS
+452 TNATSYQEADS

-493 TAQKS
+493 TAQKT

-520 YDDATEAQRDIL
+520 YDNATEAQRDIL

-697 RQKVNVTAHKQDK
+697 RQKVNVTAHKKDK

-1050 EEQSIHYIK
+1050 EEQSIHYVK

-1077 KVASVIDTVK
+1077 KVASIIDTVK

-1270 NTLTCFEDLKYNNV
+1270 NTLTCFEDLIYNNV

-1512 NSLNIVVFEDIYD
+1512 NSLNVVVFEDIYD

-1657 EVASNEETV
+1657 EVASNEESV

-1784 ALTTYADAEFDETVE
+1784 ALTTYAGAEFGETVE

-1823 HEENVN
+1823 HEEMLN

>member
-1 MKTRLRKGKDFLKRI
+1 
-16 SAGAAAA
+16 
-23 LMAVVTVISNMEP
+23 
-36 LVAKAE
+36 
-42 GYTLVDYDNGVSYAD
+42 
-57 VFSGIDNGMGDWKSW
+57 
-72 EFSVEEPDGDV
+72 
-83 VKAMCAEPHKTQPSI
+83 
-98 GSTFTDGGTYVND
+98 
-111 TVARVFFFSVGS
+111 
-123 GASRGPLSDYDYDLR
+123 
-138 WIIAHHTVA
+138 
-147 YALDD
+147 
-152 PSWNEPAIGGTFLG
+152 
-166 GPGSAG
+166 
-172 YDLCMELYSY
+172 
-182 AYNLS
+182 
-187 SGDYDCYA
+187 
-195 KFLSNDDGVNQSL
+195 
-208 CIFWDEPA
+208 
-216 PVYYNGNFRFR
+216 
-227 KYSSNDSISNN
+227 
-238 NSCYSLQGAE
+238 
-248 ISVYNDAECTDLVTR
+248 
-263 LTTNSDGY
+263 
-271 TDTYTTG
+271 
-278 DILEGE
+278 
-284 SRTYYYKET
+284 
-293 GAPKG
+293 
-298 FLINDSVE
+298 
-306 SVTITG
+306 
-312 SDTVTC
+312 
-318 DISDTPET
+318 
-326 DPVTILLRKVNK
+326 
-338 ETGSVSNGAGT
+338 
-349 LKGAKYVIK
+349 
-358 YYDTD
+358 

-378 YYAQTGADGRVR
+378 YYAQTGADGKIH
-390 LGDSDSYISGDTLF
+390 LNKSECYIGGDALF
-404 KDDDENVVFPLG
+404 KDGNDVMFPLG

-421 EYEAPEGYLLDETVF
+421 EYEAPDGYLLDETVF
-436 VTNMFNGC
+436 VTNLFTQNYYVNG
-444 YYINGVKQ
+444 IKQ
-452 ANATSYQEADS
+452 NIATSYQEADS

-508 AEFQIYYKGAGS
+508 AEFHIYYKGAGS
-520 YDDATEAQRDIL
+520 YDNATEAQRDIL

-697 RQKVNVTAHKQDK
+697 RQKVNVTAHKKDK
-710 EDSKPLAGAKFGIY
+710 EDSKPLAGAKFGVY

-1050 EEQSIHYIK
+1050 EEQSIHYVK

-1077 KVASVIDTVK
+1077 KVASIIDTVK

-1270 NTLTCFEDLKYNNV
+1270 NTLTCFEDLIYNNV

-1512 NSLNIVVFEDIYD
+1512 NSLNVVVFEDIYD

-1657 EVASNEETV
+1657 EVASNEESV

-1784 ALTTYADAEFDETVE
+1784 ALTTYADAEFGETVE

-1823 HEENVN
+1823 HEEMLN

>member
-1 MKTRLRKGKDFLKRI
+1 
-16 SAGAAAA
+16 
-23 LMAVVTVISNMEP
+23 
-36 LVAKAE
+36 
-42 GYTLVDYDNGVSYAD
+42 
-57 VFSGIDNGMGDWKSW
+57 
-72 EFSVEEPDGDV
+72 
-83 VKAMCAEPHKTQPSI
+83 
-98 GSTFTDGGTYVND
+98 
-111 TVARVFFFSVGS
+111 
-123 GASRGPLSDYDYDLR
+123 
-138 WIIAHHTVA
+138 
-147 YALDD
+147 
-152 PSWNEPAIGGTFLG
+152 
-166 GPGSAG
+166 
-172 YDLCMELYSY
+172 
-182 AYNLS
+182 
-187 SGDYDCYA
+187 
-195 KFLSNDDGVNQSL
+195 
-208 CIFWDEPA
+208 
-216 PVYYNGNFRFR
+216 
-227 KYSSNDSISNN
+227 
-238 NSCYSLQGAE
+238 
-248 ISVYNDAECTDLVTR
+248 
-263 LTTNSDGY
+263 
-271 TDTYTTG
+271 
-278 DILEGE
+278 
-284 SRTYYYKET
+284 
-293 GAPKG
+293 
-298 FLINDSVE
+298 
-306 SVTITG
+306 
-312 SDTVTC
+312 
-318 DISDTPET
+318 
-326 DPVTILLRKVNK
+326 
-338 ETGSVSNGAGT
+338 
-349 LKGAKYVIK
+349 
-358 YYDTD
+358 

-1784 ALTTYADAEFDETVE
+1784 ALTTYADAEFGETVE

>member
-1 MKTRLRKGKDFLKRI
+1 
-16 SAGAAAA
+16 
-23 LMAVVTVISNMEP
+23 
-36 LVAKAE
+36 
-42 GYTLVDYDNGVSYAD
+42 
-57 VFSGIDNGMGDWKSW
+57 
-72 EFSVEEPDGDV
+72 
-83 VKAMCAEPHKTQPSI
+83 
-98 GSTFTDGGTYVND
+98 
-111 TVARVFFFSVGS
+111 
-123 GASRGPLSDYDYDLR
+123 
-138 WIIAHHTVA
+138 
-147 YALDD
+147 
-152 PSWNEPAIGGTFLG
+152 
-166 GPGSAG
+166 
-172 YDLCMELYSY
+172 
-182 AYNLS
+182 
-187 SGDYDCYA
+187 
-195 KFLSNDDGVNQSL
+195 
-208 CIFWDEPA
+208 
-216 PVYYNGNFRFR
+216 
-227 KYSSNDSISNN
+227 
-238 NSCYSLQGAE
+238 
-248 ISVYNDAECTDLVTR
+248 
-263 LTTNSDGY
+263 
-271 TDTYTTG
+271 
-278 DILEGE
+278 
-284 SRTYYYKET
+284 
-293 GAPKG
+293 
-298 FLINDSVE
+298 
-306 SVTITG
+306 
-312 SDTVTC
+312 
-318 DISDTPET
+318 
-326 DPVTILLRKVNK
+326 
-338 ETGSVSNGAGT
+338 
-349 LKGAKYVIK
+349 
-358 YYDTD
+358 
-363 MTTDPAASGKTPKYT
+363 
-378 YYAQTGADGRVR
+378 
-390 LGDSDSYISGDTLF
+390 
-404 KDDDENVVFPLG
+404 
-416 TLTIQ
+416 
-421 EYEAPEGYLLDETVF
+421 
-436 VTNMFNGC
+436 
-444 YYINGVKQ
+444 
-452 ANATSYQEADS
+452 
-463 TVIHLE
+463 
-469 QEVKG
+469 
-474 KVSLTKKMTA
+474 
-484 IKDGGSYVK
+484 
-493 TAQKS
+493 
-498 SLTENVPEEG
+498 
-508 AEFQIYYKGAGS
+508 
-520 YDDATEAQRDIL
+520 
-532 RTGAD
+532 
-537 GKATSKDLPYGN
+537 
-549 YVIHQISGAPNCT
+549 
-562 FMEDMEVSISENA
+562 
-575 KTYEVSATDI
+575 
-585 QKLNK
+585 
-590 LRLYKKGEVLTGYN
+590 
-604 KDTGFVY
+604 
-611 EERYIGGCSYQV
+611 
-623 YADEDCS
+623 
-630 DAGFI
+630 
-635 EQITSKD
+635 
-642 GGYAESAYEYKAG
+642 
-655 TYYIREAKAADGYML
+655 ML

-724 ATSDIK
+724 ATADIK

-996 KITAEKTF
+996 KITAEKKF

-1512 NSLNIVVFEDIYD
+1512 NSLNVVVFEDIYD

-1657 EVASNEETV
+1657 EVASNEESV

-1784 ALTTYADAEFDETVE
+1784 ALTTYADAEFGETVE

-1823 HEENVN
+1823 HEEMLN

>member
-36 LVAKAE
+36 MVAKAE
-42 GYTLVDYDNGVSYAD
+42 GYTLIGYDNDVSYAD
-57 VFSGIDNGMGDWKSW
+57 VFRGIDDGMGDWKSW

-83 VKAMCAEPHKTQPSI
+83 VKAMCAEPHKMQPGI
-98 GSTFTDGGTYVND
+98 GSTFTDGDTYVND
-111 TVARVFFFSVGS
+111 TVARVFFFSIGS
-123 GASRGPLSDYDYDLR
+123 GASRGPLSGYDYNLR

-152 PSWNEPAIGGTFLG
+152 DMWNEPAIGGTFLG

-216 PVYYNGNFRFR
+216 PTYYNGNFRFR
-227 KYSSNDSISNN
+227 KYSSNDSISND
-238 NSCYSLQGAE
+238 NSCYSLQCAE

-306 SVTITG
+306 SVTITS

-378 YYAQTGADGRVR
+378 YYAQTGADGRIR
-390 LGDSDSYISGDTLF
+390 LRDSQCYIGGDTLF
-404 KDDDENVVFPLG
+404 KDDRDNVVFPLG

-421 EYEAPEGYLLDETVF
+421 EYDAPEGYLLDETVF
-436 VTNMFNGC
+436 VNNIFKNKIYVNGME
-444 YYINGVKQ
+444 Q
-452 ANATSYQEADS
+452 TTATSYQEADS

-508 AEFQIYYKGAGS
+508 AEFQIYYKAAGS
-520 YDDATEAQRDIL
+520 YEAATEAQRDIL

-590 LRLYKKGEVLTGYN
+590 LRLYKKGEVVTGYN

-697 RQKVNVTAHKQDK
+697 RQKVNVTAHKKDK

-775 IGYGNTFETKKVN
+775 IGYGNAFETKKVN

-813 IVKTTAADYKTGD
+813 IVKTKAADYKTGD
-826 NQGSYDEDL
+826 NQGSYDEGM

-850 GKTYTINGKLMNKA
+850 GKTYTINGKLMDRA

-871 ANGNEVTGTTTFKA
+871 ASGNEVTGTATFKA
-885 ESKEQIVKVEFN
+885 ESKEQVVKVEFN

-916 GVTIYTHADIKDEN
+916 GVKIYTHADIKDEN

-948 DHVGTIA
+948 DNVGTIA
-955 ATSSIIDTVIYSN
+955 ATSSIIDTVKYSN

-1124 TFTATEEDGSID
+1124 TFTAAQEDGSID

-1219 TVSGYLMVQETGE
+1219 TVSGYLMVQETRE

-1784 ALTTYADAEFDETVE
+1784 ALTTYADAEFGETVE

>member
-1 MKTRLRKGKDFLKRI
+1 
-16 SAGAAAA
+16 
-23 LMAVVTVISNMEP
+23 
-36 LVAKAE
+36 
-42 GYTLVDYDNGVSYAD
+42 
-57 VFSGIDNGMGDWKSW
+57 
-72 EFSVEEPDGDV
+72 
-83 VKAMCAEPHKTQPSI
+83 
-98 GSTFTDGGTYVND
+98 
-111 TVARVFFFSVGS
+111 
-123 GASRGPLSDYDYDLR
+123 
-138 WIIAHHTVA
+138 
-147 YALDD
+147 
-152 PSWNEPAIGGTFLG
+152 
-166 GPGSAG
+166 
-172 YDLCMELYSY
+172 
-182 AYNLS
+182 
-187 SGDYDCYA
+187 
-195 KFLSNDDGVNQSL
+195 
-208 CIFWDEPA
+208 
-216 PVYYNGNFRFR
+216 
-227 KYSSNDSISNN
+227 
-238 NSCYSLQGAE
+238 
-248 ISVYNDAECTDLVTR
+248 
-263 LTTNSDGY
+263 
-271 TDTYTTG
+271 
-278 DILEGE
+278 
-284 SRTYYYKET
+284 
-293 GAPKG
+293 
-298 FLINDSVE
+298 
-306 SVTITG
+306 
-312 SDTVTC
+312 
-318 DISDTPET
+318 
-326 DPVTILLRKVNK
+326 
-338 ETGSVSNGAGT
+338 
-349 LKGAKYVIK
+349 
-358 YYDTD
+358 

-404 KDDDENVVFPLG
+404 KDDDGNVVFPLG

-493 TAQKS
+493 TAQKT

-520 YDDATEAQRDIL
+520 YDNATEAQRDIL

-670 DTTVYKIEVTTDGD
+670 DTTVHKIEVTTDGD

-710 EDSKPLAGAKFGIY
+710 EDSKPLAGAMFGIY

-1305 TKAIDKNTGNN
+1305 TKAIDKNTGSN

-1512 NSLNIVVFEDIYD
+1512 NSLNVVVFEDIYD

-1724 YAAESYKVTEKYTDK
+1724 FAAESYKVTEKYTDK

-1784 ALTTYADAEFDETVE
+1784 ALTTYADAEFGETVE

-1823 HEENVN
+1823 HEEMLN

-1952 RVINDYEVV
+1952 RVINDYEVI

-2009 VEANEEKANSSG
+2009 VEANEEKANPSG

-2051 LKVRKS
+2051 LRVRKS

>member
-1 MKTRLRKGKDFLKRI
+1 M
-16 SAGAAAA
+16 
-23 LMAVVTVISNMEP
+23 
-36 LVAKAE
+36 
-42 GYTLVDYDNGVSYAD
+42 
-57 VFSGIDNGMGDWKSW
+57 
-72 EFSVEEPDGDV
+72 
-83 VKAMCAEPHKTQPSI
+83 
-98 GSTFTDGGTYVND
+98 
-111 TVARVFFFSVGS
+111 
-123 GASRGPLSDYDYDLR
+123 
-138 WIIAHHTVA
+138 
-147 YALDD
+147 
-152 PSWNEPAIGGTFLG
+152 
-166 GPGSAG
+166 
-172 YDLCMELYSY
+172 
-182 AYNLS
+182 
-187 SGDYDCYA
+187 
-195 KFLSNDDGVNQSL
+195 
-208 CIFWDEPA
+208 
-216 PVYYNGNFRFR
+216 
-227 KYSSNDSISNN
+227 
-238 NSCYSLQGAE
+238 
-248 ISVYNDAECTDLVTR
+248 
-263 LTTNSDGY
+263 
-271 TDTYTTG
+271 
-278 DILEGE
+278 
-284 SRTYYYKET
+284 
-293 GAPKG
+293 
-298 FLINDSVE
+298 
-306 SVTITG
+306 
-312 SDTVTC
+312 
-318 DISDTPET
+318 
-326 DPVTILLRKVNK
+326 
-338 ETGSVSNGAGT
+338 
-349 LKGAKYVIK
+349 
-358 YYDTD
+358 
-363 MTTDPAASGKTPKYT
+363 
-378 YYAQTGADGRVR
+378 
-390 LGDSDSYISGDTLF
+390 GDSDSYISGDTLF
-404 KDDDENVVFPLG
+404 KDDDGNVVFPLG

-520 YDDATEAQRDIL
+520 YEAATEAQRDIL

-590 LRLYKKGEVLTGYN
+590 LRLYKKGEVVTGYN

-611 EERYIGGCSYQV
+611 EERYVGGCSYQV

-697 RQKVNVTAHKQDK
+697 RQKVNVTAHKKDK
-710 EDSKPLAGAKFGIY
+710 EDSKPLAGAKFGVY

-905 STVVFEDLIEE
+905 SIVVFEDLIEE

-1004 TAETSDGSVDMTF
+1004 TAETSGGSVDMTF

-1444 DTTPLQI
+1444 DKTPLQI

-1512 NSLNIVVFEDIYD
+1512 NSLNVVVFEDIYD

-1611 GFELAKDVKFTLKDS
+1611 GFELAADVKFTLKDS

-1646 YNSTNDWNKAG
+1646 YNATNDWNKAG
-1657 EVASNEETV
+1657 EVASNEESV

-1784 ALTTYADAEFDETVE
+1784 ALTTYADAEFGETVE

-1823 HEENVN
+1823 HEEIVN

-1961 YGGDYN
+1961 YGGDYH

>member
-1 MKTRLRKGKDFLKRI
+1 M
-16 SAGAAAA
+16 
-23 LMAVVTVISNMEP
+23 
-36 LVAKAE
+36 
-42 GYTLVDYDNGVSYAD
+42 GY
-57 VFSGIDNGMGDWKSW
+57 
-72 EFSVEEPDGDV
+72 
-83 VKAMCAEPHKTQPSI
+83 
-98 GSTFTDGGTYVND
+98 
-111 TVARVFFFSVGS
+111 
-123 GASRGPLSDYDYDLR
+123 
-138 WIIAHHTVA
+138 II
-147 YALDD
+147 
-152 PSWNEPAIGGTFLG
+152 
-166 GPGSAG
+166 
-172 YDLCMELYSY
+172 
-182 AYNLS
+182 
-187 SGDYDCYA
+187 
-195 KFLSNDDGVNQSL
+195 
-208 CIFWDEPA
+208 
-216 PVYYNGNFRFR
+216 
-227 KYSSNDSISNN
+227 
-238 NSCYSLQGAE
+238 
-248 ISVYNDAECTDLVTR
+248 
-263 LTTNSDGY
+263 
-271 TDTYTTG
+271 
-278 DILEGE
+278 
-284 SRTYYYKET
+284 
-293 GAPKG
+293 
-298 FLINDSVE
+298 
-306 SVTITG
+306 
-312 SDTVTC
+312 
-318 DISDTPET
+318 
-326 DPVTILLRKVNK
+326 
-338 ETGSVSNGAGT
+338 
-349 LKGAKYVIK
+349 
-358 YYDTD
+358 
-363 MTTDPAASGKTPKYT
+363 
-378 YYAQTGADGRVR
+378 DGRVDLR
-390 LGDSDSYISGDTLF
+390 NSSSYIGGDTF
-404 KDDDENVVFPLG
+404 FTEANGTVIFPMG
-416 TLTIQ
+416 TITIQ
-421 EYEAPEGYLLDETVF
+421 EYEAPDGYLLDETVF
-436 VTNMFNGC
+436 VTNLFNQSC
-444 YYINGVKQ
+444 YVNGVKQ
-452 ANATSYQEADS
+452 TNATSYQEADS

-493 TAQKS
+493 TAQKT
-498 SLTENVPEEG
+498 SLIENVPEEG

-520 YDDATEAQRDIL
+520 YDNATEAQRDIL

-1413 INDEDQ
+1413 INDEEQ

-1512 NSLNIVVFEDIYD
+1512 NSLNVVVFEDIYD

-1784 ALTTYADAEFDETVE
+1784 ALTTYADAEFGETVE